1 MQPFYGF
8 IQVLTGMSQSDFRDR
23 YLLLLA
29 DDLLRF
35 TDQTLAEV
43 GRRIGMTGKTSFN
56 KFMKRVS
63 GATPMQRRNA
73 LRQPGD
79 LNRYVW

>member
-1 MQPFYGF
+1 
-8 IQVLTGMSQSDFRDR
+8 MSPPDFRDR
-23 YLLLLA
+23 YLLLIA

-35 TDQTLAEV
+35 TDLTLVEV
-43 GRRIGMTGKTSFN
+43 GRRIGMIGKTSFN

-63 GATPMQRRNA
+63 GMSPLHRRNA